1 MSIIDKRQSVRKFDD
16 RPVER
21 EKIIS
26 MVQAG
31 LAAPSSKNK
40 QPFQFIVVDDR
51 NLILELS
58 DGHPNWKGLKTAQ
71 ALIVACGDVSR
82 DERDAQRLMAV
93 SAATQN
99 MMLRAVEL
107 ELGTVWI
114 GMYPDQS
121 RMDLMGSKLGLPD
134 YVIPISIVSI
144 GYKEGLKDKV
154 RAFDEAQVRFNKWEE
169 VQ

>member
-31 LAAPSSKNK
+31 MAAPSSKNK
-40 QPFQFIVVDDR
+40 QPFQFVVVDDAAM
-51 NLILELS
+51 IQKFSE
-58 DGHPNWKGLKTAQ
+58 GHPNWKGLKTAQ
-71 ALIVACGDVSR
+71 ALIVVCGDESK

-99 MMLRAVEL
+99 IMLRAVEL
-107 ELGTVWI
+107 GLGSVWI

-121 RMDLMGSKLGLPD
+121 RMDLMSETLGLPEHI
-134 YVIPISIVSI
+134 IPVSIVSI
-144 GYKEGLKDKV
+144 GYKENLKDKV
-154 RAFDEAQVRFNKWEE
+154 RAFDPDQVLFNKWEE